1 MCTESLISKLFCVT
15 NSSSLV
21 DRLQGT
27 ISKQKATIIPNLQ
40 LDKLVDDDFIAAFCM
55 KGKVTVI
62 PIFDRPEFTFVV
74 QDSILTLSMSPA
86 VYAGFGLAARKVKT
100 GMRRFYYHYRVNLRC
115 PKFLRNGSL
124 HLRLRQFLS
133 TSSGLLSNGRDF
145 VNSNSCFVDWVP
157 DAPVSLVNGTHSPSP
172 VSLACNLSS
181 DNYLIVE
188 PTISLVQRS
197 LYLPEPFAASLV
209 PGSETSSSTGF
220 YERSSSTDF
229 DADRARG
236 MFHLLSLAAT
246 GLGHPPPET
255 IDDMAECG
263 DNPCLSNVRLSP
275 MLSVQLLDA
284 GPRVWHSPETMI
296 LTIQGIFTA
305 DQLETMH
312 SEVQNTLKR
321 VPTGRNFAFLSK
333 AFLRDQFPTDL
344 IAPMHP
350 QVRNNPIASL
360 FLWEPE
366 RTDELTTVHFDAP

>member
-1 MCTESLISKLFCVT
+1 MESRFL
-15 NSSSLV
+15 LV
-21 DRLQGT
+21 
-27 ISKQKATIIPNLQ
+27 
-40 LDKLVDDDFIAAFCM
+40 VD
-55 KGKVTVI
+55 VWYSVYS
-62 PIFDRPEFTFVV
+62 FTP
-74 QDSILTLSMSPA
+74 SI
-86 VYAGFGLAARKVKT
+86 
-100 GMRRFYYHYRVNLRC
+100 H
-115 PKFLRNGSL
+115 
-124 HLRLRQFLS
+124 
-133 TSSGLLSNGRDF
+133 D
-145 VNSNSCFVDWVP
+145 VP
-157 DAPVSLVNGTHSPSP
+157 
-172 VSLACNLSS
+172 LSS
-181 DNYLIVE
+181 FFVE

-209 PGSETSSSTGF
+209 PGSETSSSTGL

-255 IDDMAECG
+255 IDDMAEYG

-296 LTIQGIFTA
+296 LTIQGIFTT
-305 DQLETMH
+305 DQLKTMH
-312 SEVQNTLKR
+312 SEVQFSVVPTFSRAIRVSNSIVRPRNTLKR

-344 IAPMHP
+344 IASMHP
-350 QVRNNPIASL
+350 RVRNNPIASL
-360 FLWEPE
+360 FLWEPV